1 MLLKFNIEAV
11 RKQFEHAKQ
20 SNQHKPT
27 YGEQFEAFG
36 DDVFG
41 MDYDEI
47 VKKLNEDNKI
57 KPALWLV
64 KDQGIYIMSNG
75 DAPDRPDVV
84 YAQGYDPN
92 TDGDVWDKCRDAM
105 GGDDCCELIDHDTV
119 VKLTSIPNAKT
130 LGIKVTANSLDFRV
144 YT

>member
-11 RKQFEHAKQ
+11 RNQFEHAKQ
-20 SNQHKPT
+20 STTHKPT
-27 YGEQFEAFG
+27 FGEQIDAFG
-36 DDVFG
+36 DDAFG

-47 VKKLNEDNKI
+47 VKKLNEQGKI

-64 KDQGIYIMSNG
+64 KDNGIYIMSNG
-75 DAPDRPDVV
+75 DGDNRPDVV
-84 YAQGYDPN
+84 YAQGYNPN
-92 TDGDVWDKCRDAM
+92 KDGDMWDKCRDAM

-119 VKLTSIPNAKT
+119 VKLISVPNAKI
-130 LGIKVTANSLDFRV
+130 LGIKVTANQIDFRV